1 MITKSFQ
8 NSYTTNSFKRNN
20 VKFLRFVEELD
31 DGKGHLFEFMDSD
44 IDENDSDSEGKNAL
58 FQMLICK

>member
-1 MITKSFQ
+1 M
-8 NSYTTNSFKRNN
+8 
-20 VKFLRFVEELD
+20 RFVEELD

-44 IDENDSDSEGKNAL
+44 IDENDSDSEDKNAL